1 MQSNAEDRR
10 VSLWHIGDLFRL
22 DGPGGALLNSLHDG
36 VYVADESDTIL
47 FWNRAAET
55 VTGLAAEQVVGR
67 ECGSNLFVSS
77 TLPHHADA
85 GTGNAMWFGAP
96 TSTGRVENKYAVHR
110 SGRHIPVKINA
121 SPISDGIG
129 GVAGSLVVFWDV
141 STASEDDTSSQ
152 ASRVNELLQHYVSRE
167 TFEMAKL
174 AARGEKPDESV
185 QSEMTVMFVDIARFT
200 SFAEKSSPTE
210 VRALLNEF
218 LALCED
224 VILANKGDIDKFI
237 GDCAMAVFRD
247 PNDAVTAGRELL
259 KTLRARNRAAAA
271 RGTFE
276 LHVRMGIHT
285 GNVVHGDIGGPGRK
299 DCTVVG
305 DAVNT
310 ASRLERLG
318 DVDAMLISRAT
329 FSRLLDPTDFLFVGT
344 TLIRGRSEFIRL
356 YVG

>member
-1 MQSNAEDRR
+1 MHSNAENRS
-10 VSLWHIGDLFRL
+10 VSLWSIGDLFRL
-22 DGPGGALLNSLHDG
+22 DGPGGMLLNSLHDG
-36 VYVADESDTIL
+36 VYVSDESDTII

-55 VTGLAAEQVVGR
+55 VTGFAAEHVVGR
-67 ECGSNLFVSS
+67 ECSCNLFVSS
-77 TLPHHADA
+77 AMPHD
-85 GTGNAMWFGAP
+85 GSPGSSNTVWFGGP
-96 TSTGRVENKYAVHR
+96 TSNGRVESKYVVHKT
-110 SGRHIPVKINA
+110 GRRIPVKLNA

-129 GVAGSLVVFWDV
+129 GVAGALVVFWDV
-141 STASEDDTSSQ
+141 STATEDDASSQ

-174 AARGEKPDESV
+174 AARGERPEECV

-224 VILANKGDIDKFI
+224 VILGNNGDIDKFI
-237 GDCAMAVFRD
+237 GDCAMAVFHD
-247 PNDAVTAGRELL
+247 PNDAVAAGRELL
-259 KTLRARNRAAAA
+259 RTLRARNRAAAA

-276 LHVRMGIHT
+276 LHVRIGIHT

-305 DAVNT
+305 DTVNT

-318 DVDAMLISRAT
+318 DVDAMLISHAT
-329 FSRLLDPTDFLFVGT
+329 FSRLHDATDFLFVGT

>member
-1 MQSNAEDRR
+1 MQSNAEERR
-10 VSLWHIGDLFRL
+10 LSLWHVGDLFRL

-47 FWNRAAET
+47 FWNRAAEA
-55 VTGLAAEQVVGR
+55 VTGFAADQIVGR
-67 ECGSNLFVSS
+67 ECGNNLFVSS
-77 TLPHHADA
+77 TMPLPVHSE
-85 GTGNAMWFGAP
+85 TGNETWFGAP
-96 TSTGRVENKYAVHR
+96 GSCGRVANKFAVHKTGRR
-110 SGRHIPVKINA
+110 IPVKVNA

-129 GVAGSLVVFWDV
+129 GVAGALVVFWDV
-141 STASEDDTSSQ
+141 STATEDEASSQ

-167 TFEMAKL
+167 TFEMAKM
-174 AARGEKPDESV
+174 AARGEKPDECV
-185 QSEMTVMFVDIARFT
+185 QSEMTVMFIDIARFT

-224 VILANKGDIDKFI
+224 VILNNNGDIDKFI

-247 PNDAVTAGRELL
+247 ANDAVAAGRELL

-276 LHVRMGIHT
+276 LHVRIGIHT

-318 DVDAMLISRAT
+318 DVDAMLISHAT
-329 FSRLLDPTDFLFVGT
+329 FSRLHDATDFLFVGT